1 MTTQRTEL
9 HDDLRALIAA
19 GRELSP
25 EDDAVLADMF
35 LDRLGRTMEK
45 PRTRHLLSTR
55 NVRRGAGGV
64 VLALALLTGGALV
77 SVEGIS
83 HHGESIVVQPVE
95 NELRPPGEG
104 CPNLALGQTAPCS
117 CGPRT
122 EGRPASAKGLTL
134 PVCRELVDLSEF
146 VARRM
151 RPAPT

>member
-35 LDRLGRTMEK
+35 LDRLGRTIEK

-77 SVEGIS
+77 SVEGTS
-83 HHGESIVVQPVE
+83 HHGESIVVQPSKMNFDPQVKVVPISPWSKQHPVRVVPVPKDVP
-95 NELRPPGEG
+95 LQP
-104 CPNLALGQTAPCS
+104 
-117 CGPRT
+117 
-122 EGRPASAKGLTL
+122 KG
-134 PVCRELVDLSEF
+134 
-146 VARRM
+146 
-151 RPAPT
+151 